1 MLFAILLQILVFIF
15 VFIIWAA
22 MMYTFWLTLF
32 YPPFVPTVNKK
43 VLSNIIE
50 FLEKNPHID
59 MFCEP
64 GCGFAGVS
72 KEISKSFPKIKV
84 LAIEYNF
91 FIYLLAKILLKLSNS
106 KVEIVHAN
114 FLKYD
119 LKKKR
124 KNKEIL
130 IYCYLLP
137 ELMDLAM
144 KKGKF
149 EDAMVMTLDFRI
161 TGQNPEYISQI
172 GNTGFQKQVF
182 LYNLKTEL

>member
-1 MLFAILLQILVFIF
+1 
-15 VFIIWAA
+15 
-22 MMYTFWLTLF
+22 MYTFWLTLF

-43 VLSNIIE
+43 VLTNIE
-50 FLEKNPHID
+50 NYLKENPNVE

-72 KEISKSFPKIKV
+72 SEISKKFPNIQV

-91 FIYLLAKILLKLSNS
+91 FIYLLAKISLKISGS
-106 KVEIVHAN
+106 KVEIIHAN

-137 ELMDLAM
+137 ELMNEAM

-149 EDAMVMTLDFRI
+149 DDATVITLDFKI
-161 TGQNPEYISQI
+161 TNQTPESVNLI
-172 GNTGFQKQVF
+172 GSTGFQKQVF
-182 LYNLKTEL
+182 FYNFKQKL